1 MAGVVK
7 NLGWMFILFPV
18 LFDCVIVMI
27 MGKRLPLDSRTCA
40 VIRSEDN
47 N

>member
-18 LFDCVIVMI
+18 LFDCIIVMI
-27 MGKRLPLDSRTCA
+27 MGKHASLGPSIVSLN
-40 VIRSEDN
+40 IKYK
-47 N
+47 